1 MSNDNDD
8 LIIDLTD
15 LMDEE
20 DSAQK
25 QAPEKPKTE
34 ERTLK
39 LETDAFDLGR
49 ELSNDDQPENKSK
62 EEFDFEKVFRESLD
76 GIAAATKQ
84 EPEQSPKND
93 EHEFPFEEKLNGA
106 MAEKP
111 VEHKVEQEFDH
122 KPEQSAKPAIEKA
135 DIEAAKESLKR
146 DIPEMVE
153 SIVRPV
159 VSELVNEIVSSV
171 KRDLPGIIEKVI
183 REEIERLKKI
193 D

>member
-20 DSAQK
+20 DPAK
-25 QAPEKPKTE
+25 KPAPEKPKTE
-34 ERTLK
+34 EKTLK
-39 LETDAFDLGR
+39 IEAETFDLGR
-49 ELSNDDQPENKSK
+49 ELLNDDQPENKSK
-62 EEFDFEKVFRESLD
+62 EEFDFDKVFRESLD
-76 GIAAATKQ
+76 GIAAAAKQ
-84 EPEQSPKND
+84 EPKPSPKND
-93 EHEFPFEEKLNGA
+93 EHEFPFEEKPDEV

-111 VEHKVEQEFDH
+111 LEDKVEQEFEH
-122 KPEQSAKPAIEKA
+122 RPEQSAKPEFEKA
-135 DIEAAKESLKR
+135 GIEAAIEYLKK
-146 DIPEMVE
+146 DIPDMVE

-159 VSELVNEIVSSV
+159 VSELVNEIASSV

-183 REEIERLKKI
+183 REEIEKLKKI